1 MPWLSLLLNKATLA
15 ALGVGALV
23 LFMGIQ
29 GVRLEQATKAAAVAT
44 QRAELAESTAKQTRE
59 ALDIYKAEV
68 ADNAQRAVAAGKMRA
83 TTQKAVVSI
92 MSSKLDEA
100 EALALAKAHAA
111 AISEQWSREPS
122 DEQ

>member
-1 MPWLSLLLNKATLA
+1 MPWLSLLLNKATVA
-15 ALGVGALV
+15 AFGVGALV
-23 LFMGIQ
+23 LFLGIQ
-29 GVRLEQATKAAAVAT
+29 GVRLEQAKEATAVAT

-68 ADNAQRAVAAGKMRA
+68 ADNAQRAAAAGKVRA

-92 MSSKLDEA
+92 MSSKLGEA

-111 AISEQWSREPS
+111 AISEQWSREAD